1 VNIIYYLSVY
11 PQTKNQQDL
20 FLEVDENLIAESF
33 FGSLVPH
40 VWDQLTTGVGPL
52 NHL

>member
-1 VNIIYYLSVY
+1 LKIGRETN
-11 PQTKNQQDL
+11 
-20 FLEVDENLIAESF
+20 F

-40 VWDQLTTGVGPL
+40 VWAQWTTDVGPL